1 MDSVNSFKGYGKVDE
16 AQNLA
21 LKKKTRKR
29 LTLLIVA
36 GVVLVAVIIAAV
48 AATVVHKKKS
58 ESSESATPSSPSE
71 LSPSTSLK
79 AICSATRFPESCF
92 NSISKLPS
100 SNTTDPEILF
110 KLSLKVIIDELD
122 SISDL
127 PEKLSK
133 DTDDERIKSALRV
146 CGNLIEDA
154 LDRLNDTVSA
164 MDAFDDDGVKKR
176 TLNSSRIEDL
186 KTWLSATVTDQETCF
201 DSIDELAGNKTEY
214 RNSTITKNLK
224 SAMSGSTEF
233 TSNSLAIVSKI
244 LAALSNLGIPIHGR
258 RRLLNHHQPSV
269 DFPEWARRRLLQ
281 TENVK
286 PDVTVAADGSGDV
299 KTVNE
304 AVARVPKKSL
314 KLFVI
319 YVKAGTYVE
328 NVVMDKGKWNVM
340 IYGDGKAKTIISGS
354 KNFIDG
360 TPTYET
366 ATFAIQGK
374 GFIMKDIGIINTA
387 GATKHQAVA
396 FRSGSDF
403 SVYYRCS
410 FDGFQDTLYPH
421 SNRQFYRDC
430 DVTGTIDFIFG
441 SAAVV
446 FQGCKIMPRQPLPNQ
461 FNTITAQGKKDPNQ
475 NSGMSIQRCSIS
487 ANGNVTAPTFLGRP
501 WKEFS
506 TTVIMETEIGP
517 VVRASGWMSW
527 VSGVD
532 PPASIVYGE
541 YKNTGPG
548 SDVSQRVKWAG
559 YKPVMSEMD
568 AAKFTVATLLHGG
581 DWIPSTGVTHQLS

>member
-1 MDSVNSFKGYGKVDE
+1 MDSVQSFKGYGKVDE
-16 AQNLA
+16 AQDVA
-21 LKKKTRKR
+21 LKKNTRKR
-29 LTLLIVA
+29 LILLSIS
-36 GVVLVAVIIAAV
+36 GVILVLVIIAAV
-48 AATVVHKKKS
+48 VAAVVHNKNKNS
-58 ESSESATPSSPSE
+58 TEPTPSPPPPE
-71 LSPSTSLK
+71 LTPSTSLK
-79 AICSATRFPESCF
+79 TICSVTRYPESCF
-92 NSISKLPS
+92 YSISKLPA

-110 KLSLKVIIDELD
+110 KLSLKVIVDELD
-122 SISDL
+122 GISDL

-133 DTDDERIKSALRV
+133 ETKDERIKSALRV
-146 CGNLIEDA
+146 CGEMIEDA
-154 LDRLNDTVSA
+154 LDRLNDTVSVV
-164 MDAFDDDGVKKR
+164 DDDGSKKI
-176 TLNSSRIEDL
+176 LNSSMVEDL
-186 KTWLSATVTDQETCF
+186 NTWLSATVTDHETCF
-201 DSIDELAGNKTEY
+201 DSLDELAQNKTEY
-214 RNSTITKNLK
+214 ANSTITQNLK
-224 SAMSGSTEF
+224 SAMSRSTEF
-233 TSNSLAIVSKI
+233 TSNSLAIVAKI
-244 LAALSNLGIPIHGR
+244 LAALSDFGIPIHGG
-258 RRLLNHHQPSV
+258 RRLLMSQEP
-269 DFPEWARRRLLQ
+269 PEWARRRLLQ
-281 TENVK
+281 TEGLK
-286 PDVTVAADGSGDV
+286 PDVTVAGDGSGDV

-314 KLFVI
+314 KVFVI
-319 YVKAGTYVE
+319 YVKGGRYVE

-340 IYGDGKAKTIISGS
+340 IYGDGKDKTIISGG
-354 KNFIDG
+354 KNFVDG

-387 GATKHQAVA
+387 GAEKHQAVA

-403 SVYYRCS
+403 SVYYQCS

-446 FQGCKIMPRQPLPNQ
+446 FQGCKIMPRQPLPRQ

-487 ANGNVTAPTFLGRP
+487 GNGNVTAPTYLGRP

-517 VVRASGWMSW
+517 VVRAPGWLSW
-527 VSGVD
+527 VAGVD

-548 SDVSQRVKWAG
+548 ADVAHRVKWVG
-559 YKPVMSEMD
+559 YKPVMSD
-568 AAKFTVATLLHGG
+568 AEAGRFTVGTLLHGG
-581 DWIPSTGVTHQLS
+581 GWIQAAGVTHQLS